1 MIPLIRSFVV
11 KWSSFVVDNTFQL
24 NEVVEFQAVKGG
36 PLSEVISAGRLRV
49 ANIFFRDRITACDVM
64 SSDT

>member
-1 MIPLIRSFVV
+1 MIPLIRSLVA

-24 NEVVEFQAVKGG
+24 EEVVELLAVKGG
-36 PLSEVISAGRLRV
+36 PLSEVIFAGRPRV